1 MAKEKEIIDLDRLYK
16 RNESKKEE
24 SKPKVSREERI
35 NLNELFE
42 EEELESFKREYGE
55 VSKQGQPVNIKNL
68 QEIKEIENL
77 SNAIKGRKANKKR
90 RKTIK
95 EIGKTHSRAVEA
107 GKSVG
112 FFTESKRNDV
122 DKLATNAIDMF
133 DKNIVA
139 QKYLDTAGEKLKK
152 PISNFLIKD
161 VSKMI
166 WNLLAD
172 NGGSAKVAKYFKDK
186 GKLTPLACI
195 PDRFGKKVYD
205 LVEKAYNEQSK
216 KEENPSF
223 SMKAIN
229 VKELNDEFFSF
240 NPNDISKDINKIIN
254 KTDKNQA
261 IVEKE
266 LREPESIRYE
276 AEKKAHEALGA
287 LLEEVVISKSGNDN
301 VKKLKN
307 AFTRTDDWK
316 TVAGIIDS
324 FSSGRES
331 IVDPELAV
339 IKLVHYLNNQVVN
352 DDYDRIVEELTNELG
367 VKVNEQ
373 GTDVEVNINFESL
386 NSYQKYIDAKANYE
400 EKQRAY
406 DDKVAEVAGRVK
418 EFNEGEIYNLE
429 YQLAMENLAPIDRD
443 INELLTEMSDYLKK
457 DENGVVSANKLEEPE
472 ISKESIVSDFDDKK
486 LRENNQK
493 LNAETKKLQA
503 YNLLSVTDHNKLVQ
517 EALERYNSLVQM
529 REDAISAIAN
539 GISNAYPNLDAAEYE
554 EIKNRISDYINNPI
568 YQNIREQKQ
577 EVNENEETDEKIN
590 NLEEI
595 SDFTNE
601 NDTID
606 ELSKQYSQVSR
617 SFASLTP
624 EEQTANVD
632 LQEEMQGLRNK
643 IAYRI
648 FEKNKETNYPNGF
661 ENLTDEQKAVA
672 GTRLRKVFEYEKN
685 ESRQNG
691 NNIFHKV
698 FQESGDTF
706 EERVTSLAEKGEIG
720 SEELANLRIAQK
732 IFDFESKSGKIIF
745 KKEMLKDD
753 GKTFDEEKALSTV
766 AEVTT
771 RLESEKE
778 AVGLCAKIDEKIAGE
793 LQNNISNETPS
804 PQEDEHEE
812 EIETIPNT
820 AIVKFNNK
828 YSSFAGQLKAL
839 KELAAIYAGIPNYT
853 AESNTLITTPLSD
866 EEIFDYIPK
875 DEEQKEEQKDP
886 TPTPTPDPPT
896 PTPTPRIL
904 EVPYILK
911 TDKNYNQPHPS
922 EMGPFLPRTWYLGT
936 YGQRDKLVD
945 DLIKQ
950 NAETLNTLKSLVE
963 KVGTQQTT
971 QSVDINKLVEKLV
984 DGNTASV
991 EKISETIIKAFDTL
1005 NGEIKEIKTNSGKGG
1020 VTYVIKDNDNCAIN
1034 LGKGGNVELVTNNN
1048 SNQNATNQTY
1058 TQTNNDYSISNYQT
1072 FEEITQKFVESGAP
1086 LPPNYV
1092 EKYTEI
1098 IKETE
1103 KTSEKITT
1111 EKILEKLIKEIN
1123 NTSEGREGESG
1134 KGDTYVISG
1143 DTIIYNDNSKT
1154 NSDNVNNTTNNT
1166 IDPETA
1172 KENAKNICAILEQ
1185 INETNQNTNNVIQSL
1200 NQAIVEGSKIDQTFL
1215 NNNDIKID
1223 IKEAKEKV
1231 EEKGNTTTVQTPS
1244 GETIKIV
1251 NQFNPVNNNNPTFTQ
1266 TMDDISVKTGNV
1278 TQKQEQFMNGGSGD
1292 QENPSEEDPK
1302 PDPKD
1307 PKKPVNKEPV
1317 KKPDLTKDE
1326 LDLALDLGYAV
1337 AHTRAKK
1344 WVKNIQAQIDAR
1356 KNEGASS
1363 EDEKLKKLNEELE
1376 TAKEFEANAKQAI
1389 FAKTEKEREE
1399 AKEVVTDELSFKR
1412 TMDNNVAF
1420 ENEIHDNVLDAHM
1433 TTQENLCFE
1442 IASFAVKNGLNIY
1455 NSDGSMKSKT
1465 DIVKILNSVKSQEYG
1480 KMGDL
1485 FELTC
1490 KGREEFEK
1498 TTGIVADIALGKG
1511 VSGLGVKEED
1521 TSVVYTGREA

>member
-1 MAKEKEIIDLDRLYK
+1 MAKEERID
-16 RNESKKEE
+16 RNRFFKTQ
-24 SKPKVSREERI
+24 EER
-35 NLNELFE
+35 
-42 EEELESFKREYGE
+42 ESFEREYGE
-55 VSKQGQPVNIKNL
+55 VSKQGQPVNLKNL
-68 QEIKEIENL
+68 QEIEEIKNL
-77 SNAIKGRKANKKR
+77 FTAIEGKKANKKR

-95 EIGKTHSRAVEA
+95 EIGKTHDRAVEA

-112 FFTESKRNDV
+112 FFAESKRTDI

-152 PISNFLIKD
+152 PISNSLIKD

-266 LREPESIRYE
+266 LREPESKRYE

-386 NSYQKYIDAKANYE
+386 NSYQKYMDAKRDYE

-443 INELLTEMSDYLKK
+443 IDELLSEMSDYLTK
-457 DENGVVSANKLEEPE
+457 DANGVVSANVLDEPE

-503 YNLLSVTDHNKLVQ
+503 YNLLSVTDHNKLAQ
-517 EALERYNSLVQM
+517 EALKRYESLVQM

-539 GISNAYPNLDAAEYE
+539 GISNAYSKNLDAARYG
-554 EIKNRISDYINNPI
+554 EIEKRISDYANNPI
-568 YQNIREQKQ
+568 YQNISKQKQ
-577 EVNENEETDEKIN
+577 KVNENEETN

-595 SDFTNE
+595 RDE
-601 NDTID
+601 NYEALNIPKDATMD
-606 ELSKQYSQVSR
+606 ALSSLYER
-617 SFASLTP
+617 SAREFASLTP
-624 EEQTANVD
+624 EEQAANVN
-632 LQEEMQGLRNK
+632 LQEKMQGFRNQ
-643 IAYRI
+643 IAHHI
-648 FEKNKETNYPNGF
+648 LEKEIEKNYPQGF
-661 ENLTDEQKAVA
+661 DNLTEAQKGSAR
-672 GTRLRKVFEYEKN
+672 GTFKKVVEFAREANENVEKG
-685 ESRQNG
+685 ENG
-691 NNIFHKV
+691 IFYKV
-698 FQESGDTF
+698 SQVTEGNTF
-706 EERVTSLAEKGEIG
+706 EEKTNLLLQRNEITPEEFAKLRVAQHLFVQDTATNKALLAD
-720 SEELANLRIAQK
+720 ELYK
-732 IFDFESKSGKIIF
+732 V
-745 KKEMLKDD
+745 
-753 GKTFDEEKALSTV
+753 DENGNKVLDEDKALSRV
-766 AEVTT
+766 AEATV
-771 RLESEKE
+771 RMQSEKK
-778 AVGLCAKIDEKIAGE
+778 AYDLCSAIENNIQQNLA
-793 LQNNISNETPS
+793 LQNREQEEQQN
-804 PQEDEHEE
+804 EDEAEE
-812 EIETIPNT
+812 NLELLANV
-820 AIVKFNNK
+820 ALVKFSPK
-828 YSSFAGQLKAL
+828 YSSSAGAAKAL
-839 KELAAIYAGIPNYT
+839 KELAALYAGIP
-853 AESNTLITTPLSD
+853 AEFTPNAPQSDYQPSN
-866 EEIFDYIPK
+866 EEIKDFILDIPV
-875 DEEQKEEQKDP
+875 EELETQ
-886 TPTPTPDPPT
+886 TPPT
-896 PTPTPRIL
+896 PPTQTPRIL
-904 EVPYILK
+904 EVPYMLK
-911 TDKNYNQPHPS
+911 TDKSYNQPHPS

-991 EKISETIIKAFDTL
+991 EKISEAITKAFDAL
-1005 NGEIKEIKTNSGKGG
+1005 NGEIKEIKTISGKGG
-1020 VTYVIKDNDNCAIN
+1020 VTYVFEGNKDCAIN
-1034 LGKGGNVELVTNNN
+1034 LGKGGNVKLVTNNY
-1048 SNQNATNQTY
+1048 SNQNATNKTY

-1172 KENAKNICAILEQ
+1172 KENTKNICAILEQ

-1200 NQAIVEGSKIDQTFL
+1200 NQAIVKGSKIDQTFL
-1215 NNNDIKID
+1215 NKNNIDID
-1223 IKEAKEKV
+1223 IKEARGKV
-1231 EEKGNTTTVQTPS
+1231 EEKGNITTVPTPS
-1244 GETIKIV
+1244 GELVKIV
-1251 NQFNPVNNNNPTFTQ
+1251 INNNQTQRTGDTSVNIDGLTNGGNGRNKGGEEPKPTPGKNTNDPKTQ
-1266 TMDDISVKTGNV
+1266 KPSKKLEDLGKEAFDVMDDLWFEVRHQHALHWKESVEKKIGDL
-1278 TQKQEQFMNGGSGD
+1278 QKINPNDKEIEKLKEELDEAKKFVKVS
-1292 QENPSEEDPK
+1292 ENAAHES
-1302 PDPKD
+1302 D
-1307 PKKPVNKEPV
+1307 PKKRN
-1317 KKPDLTKDE
+1317 D
-1326 LDLALDLGYAV
+1326 
-1337 AHTRAKK
+1337 
-1344 WVKNIQAQIDAR
+1344 
-1356 KNEGASS
+1356 
-1363 EDEKLKKLNEELE
+1363 
-1376 TAKEFEANAKQAI
+1376 
-1389 FAKTEKEREE
+1389 ERERLMSKI
-1399 AKEVVTDELSFKR
+1399 AKDFDATKESWHVTD
-1412 TMDNNVAF
+1412 F
-1420 ENEIHDNVLDAHM
+1420 EYDPTSKGAENAMLEQHMSTEENMLLYIGNMVDANPGLIKIYN
-1433 TTQENLCFE
+1433 QKGLNGNL
-1442 IASFAVKNGLNIY
+1442 NGLERII
-1455 NSDGSMKSKT
+1455 K
-1465 DIVKILNSVKSQEYG
+1465 VLNDYEHPEYG
-1480 KMGDL
+1480 KLGDR
-1485 FELTC
+1485 FKEIC
-1490 KGREEFEK
+1490 KGAGGLE
-1498 TTGIVADIALGKG
+1498 VNYADLQKYNEQNKFVQDAQNAFGKNG
-1511 VSGLGVKEED
+1511 EGYFKKETNTNIYHNQGGE
-1521 TSVVYTGREA
+1521 GKQA